1 MWVLFSEIFPVAI
14 RGIAIP
20 FFSIITSLT
29 NYVIQL
35 FFPWQLQTQ
44 GMSQIMLTYAVLVG
58 IGTLILL
65 TVLKETKNRTLE
77 EIQTLLISSSS

>member
-1 MWVLFSEIFPVAI
+1 
-14 RGIAIP
+14 
-20 FFSIITSLT
+20 
-29 NYVIQL
+29 
-35 FFPWQLQTQ
+35 WQLQTQ

-65 TVLKETKNRTLE
+65 RVLKETKDRTLE